1 MSQDWIAT
9 QTELWFNNLDQNQIR
24 DIKRKYMK
32 TCNCNY
38 WAKVLAATLTVPQLK
53 GTFKMKSKRLILS
66 TVVALAGFLPQSN
79 ASLVPLGSAGD
90 FAVLA
95 GAGITVAGAVNTTTI
110 TGDIGTFPTTSITG
124 LGNVVLTG
132 TSQNHAGD
140 AVTQGAKTA
149 LVTAYL
155 DAAGRTP
162 TTTYGAIYDL
172 GGQTLMSGVYNDPS
186 SFGIT
191 GTLKLDAQGNPNAVW
206 IFQAGS
212 TLTTASYSKV
222 ALINGAQACHVFWQ
236 VGSSATIG
244 TYSDFVGTILALEDI
259 TANTGAT
266 VYGRLLAGAN
276 QTSGA
281 VTLDHNTITVP
292 TCVAA
297 VPEASSFWSGAF
309 CASIFAW
316 QGLVVWRRKTA
327 RS

>member
-1 MSQDWIAT
+1 
-9 QTELWFNNLDQNQIR
+9 
-24 DIKRKYMK
+24 
-32 TCNCNY
+32 
-38 WAKVLAATLTVPQLK
+38 
-53 GTFKMKSKRLILS
+53 MKSKRLILS
-66 TVVALAGFLPQSN
+66 TVVALASFLPQSK
-79 ASLVPLGSAGD
+79 AALVPPVLGSAHD

-95 GAGITVAGAVNTTTI
+95 GAGITVAGAVNSTTI

-124 LGNVVLTG
+124 LGNVVLNG
-132 TSQNHAGD
+132 VNHAGD
-140 AVTQGAKTA
+140 AVTQNAKGALGA
-149 LVTAYL
+149 AYT

-162 TTTYGAIYDL
+162 PTTTYSPIFDL
-172 GGQTLMSGVYNDPS
+172 GGLTLTSGVYNDPS

-191 GTLKLDAQGNPNAVW
+191 GTLTLDAGGDPNAVW

-222 ALINGAQACHVFWQ
+222 DLINGAQACHVFWQ

-259 TANTGAT
+259 TLDPYAT
-266 VYGRLLAGAN
+266 VNGRVLAGAN

-281 VTLDHNTITVP
+281 VELKGYNTITVP
-292 TCVAA
+292 TCI
-297 VPEASSFWSGAF
+297 PEASSFWPGAF

>member
-1 MSQDWIAT
+1 
-9 QTELWFNNLDQNQIR
+9 
-24 DIKRKYMK
+24 MK

-38 WAKVLAATLTVPQLK
+38 WAKLLAVTLTVPQLK
-53 GTFKMKSKRLILS
+53 GAFKMKSKRLILS
-66 TVVALAGFLPQSN
+66 ALVALAGFLPQSN

-110 TGDIGTFPTTSITG
+110 TGNIGTFPTTSITG
-124 LGNVVLTG
+124 LGVVLNG
-132 TSQNHAGD
+132 VNHAGD
-140 AVTQGAKTA
+140 GVTQGAKGD
-149 LVTAYL
+149 LLIAYN
-155 DAAGRTP
+155 DAAGRSP
-162 TTTYGAIYDL
+162 TAPTYGGGFDL
-172 GGQTLMSGVYNDPS
+172 VGQILTSGVYHDDS
-186 SFGIT
+186 SLFLS
-191 GTLKLDAQGNPNAVW
+191 GTLTLDAKGDPNAVW

-212 TLTTASYSKV
+212 TLITASHSKV
-222 ALINGAQACHVFWQ
+222 DLINGAQACHVFWQ

-244 TYSDFVGTILALEDI
+244 TYSDFAGTILALEDI
-259 TANTGAT
+259 TVNTGAT

-281 VTLDHNTITVP
+281 VTLDNNTITVP
-292 TCVAA
+292 IC
-297 VPEASSFWSGAF
+297 VPEANSFWSGAF